1 MCFLKKKR
9 IQTYLNGLGDSKSAF
24 DLLLCDYLDGTL
36 KDNFKASGL
45 TSIEIIVDCHANDFV
60 IGAQAKYKGRYL
72 DMQIYQGEF
81 SLSHDI
87 DEPDEDIF
95 YPLKSREEFYQALG
109 NLIKS
114 I

>member
-1 MCFLKKKR
+1 MCFFKKKR

-36 KDNFKASGL
+36 KDNFKALGL
-45 TSIEIIVDCHANDFV
+45 TNIEIIVDCHANDFL
-60 IGAQAKYKGRYL
+60 IGAQAKYQSRYNYI
-72 DMQIYQGEF
+72 QIYQGEF

-95 YPLKSREEFYQALG
+95 YSLESREGFYQALE

-114 I
+114 T

>member
-1 MCFLKKKR
+1 MCFLKKKK

-60 IGAQAKYKGRYL
+60 IGAQAKYKCHYI

-95 YPLKSREEFYQALG
+95 YPLESREEFYQALE